1 MIIKLDELAVST
13 LPAFKGGDK
22 EFRANMFF
30 DGKNRMFKGCLI
42 PGASIGVHT
51 HDDSCE
57 TIFILSGKGTILEI
71 EDGVE
76 TLKEVVPGD
85 CLFCDK
91 GQTHSL
97 RNTSPDEDLTF
108 YASVIQLA

>member
-1 MIIKLDELAVST
+1 MIIRFDKIAESV
-13 LPAFKGGDK
+13 LPAFKGGEK

-30 DGKNRMFKGCLI
+30 DGRNRMFKGCLI

-51 HDDSCE
+51 HGDSCE
-57 TIFILSGKGTILEI
+57 TIFILSGKGTILEMENGI
-71 EDGVE
+71 E
-76 TLKEVVPGD
+76 TLKDVNAGD

-97 RNTSPDEDLTF
+97 RNTSDEDLTF
-108 YASVIQLA
+108 YACVIQL

>member
-1 MIIKLDELAVST
+1 MIIRLEDIQESI

-30 DGKNRMFKGCLI
+30 DGKNRMFKGKLV

-76 TLKEVVPGD
+76 TLKEVLPGD
-85 CLFCDK
+85 CLFCAK
-91 GQTHSL
+91 NQTHSL
-97 RNTSPDEDLTF
+97 RNTSDVDLIF
-108 YASVIQLA
+108 YASVIQL

>member
-1 MIIKLDELAVST
+1 MIIRLEDIQESI

-30 DGKNRMFKGCLI
+30 DGHNRLFKGRLV
-42 PGASIGVHT
+42 PGSSIGLHN
-51 HDDSCE
+51 HEDSCE

-76 TLKEVVPGD
+76 TLKEVLPGD
-85 CLFCDK
+85 CLFCAK
-91 GQTHSL
+91 GHSHSL
-97 RNTSPDEDLTF
+97 SNTSDSEDLVF
-108 YASVIQLA
+108 YASVVMQ

>member
-1 MIIKLDELAVST
+1 MIIKLDELEVST

-76 TLKEVVPGD
+76 SLKEVVPGD
-85 CLFCDK
+85 CLFCAK
-91 GQTHSL
+91 GHSHSL
-97 RNTSPDEDLTF
+97 RNPSETEELVF
-108 YASVIQLA
+108 YASVIQL

>member
-1 MIIKLDELAVST
+1 MIIRLEEIQESI

-30 DGKNRMFKGCLI
+30 DGKNRMFKGKLV

-76 TLKEVVPGD
+76 TLKEVLPGD
-85 CLFCDK
+85 CLFCAK
-91 GQTHSL
+91 GHSHSL
-97 RNTSPDEDLTF
+97 SNTSDSEDLVF
-108 YASVIQLA
+108 YASVVMQ